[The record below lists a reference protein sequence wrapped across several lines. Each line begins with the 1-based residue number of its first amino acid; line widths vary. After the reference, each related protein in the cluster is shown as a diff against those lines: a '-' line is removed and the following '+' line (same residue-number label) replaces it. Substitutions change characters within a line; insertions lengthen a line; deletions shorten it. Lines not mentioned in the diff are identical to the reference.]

1 MVTEVMGFL
10 IIFGA
15 LLFFTARYIAR
26 KRTQP
31 VRERRE
37 LTQST
42 EHLREELEQSANAII
57 GRLGGHVDHLEALLK
72 DADAKTAVL
81 DARIAECR
89 KLEAELE
96 LRSAELSQR
105 AQQTLAVTQLQQKAA
120 VYPMPEPERVDAKDF
135 AAVLEDSMQR
145 DAESQQNVSYDQ
157 AVSLAAAM
165 REPKAPAGGERGWD
179 GEPQARTGQEQ
190 AGEPESSEGPQ
201 QENLTAKAR
210 AMLLG
215 GFTVEEAARETGL
228 GKGAVQLI
236 QEMTQRE
243 IEKNG

>member
-10 IIFGA
+10 ILFGA

-31 VRERRE
+31 ARERQE
-37 LTQST
+37 ITQST
-42 EHLREELEQSANAII
+42 AHLREELEQSANAII

-81 DARIAECR
+81 DARLAECR

-96 LRSAELSQR
+96 LRSAELAQR
-105 AQQTLAVTQLQQKAA
+105 AQQTLAAAKQQEMAA
-120 VYPMPEPERVDAKDF
+120 RSTLEPERVDARDF

-145 DAESQQNVSYDQ
+145 DAKNRQNVSYDQ

-165 REPKAPAGGERGWD
+165 REPQGPAAGAAAREFATPEQPYTAAER
-179 GEPQARTGQEQ
+179 EM
-190 AGEPESSEGPQ
+190 EPEPQ
-201 QENLTAKAR
+201 QENLAAKAR